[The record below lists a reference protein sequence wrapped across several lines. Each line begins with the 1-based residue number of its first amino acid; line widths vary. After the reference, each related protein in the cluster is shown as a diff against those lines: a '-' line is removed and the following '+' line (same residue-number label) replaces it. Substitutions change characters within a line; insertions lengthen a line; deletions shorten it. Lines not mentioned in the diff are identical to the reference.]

1 MSRIKELEEQITK
14 LQEEKSK
21 IYSDERKA
29 VLIDIKEK
37 SALFEFTAKELGLK
51 LEKTLVGRKS
61 RKEEKIARK
70 KTASKKL
77 AKKASRKPT
86 KVSGVYFDLDG
97 RKVPAGRGRP
107 PKEVTVYAA
116 SKGVSTNSLKRNA
129 DGSPHRK

>member
-37 SALFEFTAKELGLK
+37 IALFEFTAKELGLK

-77 AKKASRKPT
+77 AKKAS
-86 KVSGVYFDLDG
+86 S
-97 RKVPAGRGRP
+97 
-107 PKEVTVYAA
+107 AA
-116 SKGVSTNSLKRNA
+116 KSLNATLLVSTSRRTDSNHIELLKDNLEVESYFYNFNDSFDIIFIFA
-129 DGSPHRK
+129 ETEI